1 MIGGNRVKGK
11 MRKRRRDR
19 EHYTGRDDRDEGT
32 IDAIRIHE
40 AERALLSL
48 LKGKQVDPDELY
60 KRPRISDADGNHRY
74 CHGSDVESLNFC
86 YRALVLSQ
94 LRAGALNVF

>member
-60 KRPRISDADGNHRY
+60 KRPRTYLTQTETIDTVVAAMSNR
-74 CHGSDVESLNFC
+74 
-86 YRALVLSQ
+86 
-94 LRAGALNVF
+94 